1 MRVLKAVV
9 VAVFVA
15 SYLSAQS
22 GVAVVGAGYV
32 GPNNVIT
39 VAPGQITTFFLSG
52 VGVTLPAPAR
62 MDARGPAL
70 PTSLGGFSATIR
82 QTFTNMLFSL
92 PILSVKQTNICVAN
106 STGFAGSGCTIT
118 SLTVQIPNGLAV
130 PNPLELNPFFEF
142 GATELIVSVD
152 GVPSSTFALGPA
164 ATQIHMLTNCDGSPV
179 ANFGGLPCTWQITH
193 ANGSMV
199 AWYAPAKPGETVVA
213 YAFGLGTAG
222 SQVVDGVP
230 APFGVSLPAG
240 HFQLSYAYRA
250 GGPLPPIEAPAI
262 PESEPAHPVYVGLVG
277 GFVGLYQINFVVP
290 HPPPGTFACD
300 GSTVF
305 TNAAVSVQ
313 GTQSMDNASFC
324 VAPN

>member
-1 MRVLKAVV
+1 MRALSAVV
-9 VAVFVA
+9 FAVFVA

-52 VGVTLPAPAR
+52 AGVTLPAPAR
-62 MDARGPAL
+62 IDARGPAV

-82 QTFTNMLFSL
+82 QTLTNTLFSL

-106 STGFAGSGCTIT
+106 STGFPGSGCTIT

-130 PNPLELNPFFEF
+130 HNPIEVNPFFEF
-142 GATELIVSVD
+142 GATELIISVD
-152 GVPSSTFALGPA
+152 GVASSAFALEPV

-193 ANGSMV
+193 ANGSVV

-213 YAFGLGTAG
+213 YAFGLGAPG

-230 APFGVSLPAG
+230 VRTSVALKADQ
-240 HFQLSYAYRA
+240 FQLSFAYRA
-250 GGPLPPIEAPAI
+250 GGSVPPIEAP
-262 PESEPAHPVYVGLVG
+262 PDLGPAAVHPVYVGLVS
-277 GFVGLYQINFVVP
+277 GFVGLYQLNFVVP
-290 HPPPGTFACD
+290 RPAPGTFACD
-300 GSTVF
+300 GRTVF
-305 TNAAVSVQ
+305 ANVR
-313 GTQSMDNASFC
+313 
-324 VAPN
+324 